1 MLESQIVT
9 PMKRRGRPSSVHNGM
24 KKCGLCGM
32 VKPIT
37 EFGRKGKSFRPYC
50 KPCNMQYQRE
60 YMREYTIRN
69 KEKILRWQ
77 RNFKRLHK
85 KELNAK
91 YMEKYRTNP
100 EFRRYT
106 IRANWMS
113 HKRNRPRRVDNTFQA
128 YFEVLMLREEY
139 DHIYDTTAVQ

>member
-1 MLESQIVT
+1 MFESQIVT
-9 PMKRRGRPSSVHNGM
+9 LIKRRGRPSSVHNGM
-24 KKCGLCGM
+24 KKCSLCGI

-37 EFGRKGKSFRPYC
+37 EFGKRENNFRSYC
-50 KPCNMQYQRE
+50 KLCNRKYQRE

-69 KEKILRWQ
+69 KERILRRQ

-100 EFRRYT
+100 EFRRHT

-113 HKRNRPRRVDNTFQA
+113 RKRNRPRRVDNTFQA

-139 DHIYDTTAVQ
+139 EK